1 VTFSGAQANDMATLK
16 ISGNA
21 SVSPFLEGIGDT
33 ARTYAA
39 AILIPESSS
48 NGVGDYLAGNDFT
61 SVNGNYQLQDTAQN
75 GVPYLL
81 LVVVDAY
88 AGLSGGAEGTF
99 AGGSASI
106 DDQFQLDVPLGVT
119 ATFASSVPEPATWAM
134 LIIGIGGIGFMA
146 YRRKSKT
153 A

>member
-1 VTFSGAQANDMATLK
+1 M
-16 ISGNA
+16 
-21 SVSPFLEGIGDT
+21 
-33 ARTYAA
+33 
-39 AILIPESSS
+39 
-48 NGVGDYLAGNDFT
+48 
-61 SVNGNYQLQDTAQN
+61 NGNYQLQDTAQIQN

-99 AGGSASI
+99 ADGSASI
-106 DDQFQLDVPLGVT
+106 DDPFQLDVPLGVT

-134 LIIGIGGIGFMA
+134 LIIGFGGIGFMA